1 MTSTYTDLG
10 VELMVTG
17 ENAGTWGT
25 KTNTNLNLIEQI
37 SGGYAIQTLNAAGTG
52 ANTTTLAK
60 ADGALNATVASR
72 VIILGAVSPQAITGN
87 KIVTLPVLTE
97 NFYIIKNSTSGA
109 YTVQLK
115 AASGSGATVTWAT
128 TDKGY
133 KVVYFDGVAT
143 NTGVVDTGFSTSAGD
158 VTLTGTQTLTNK
170 TLTSPKIGTNILD
183 TNGLELL
190 NLTATASAVNELT
203 LANAS
208 TGNNPTLS
216 ATGETNV
223 GITLTPKGTGEV
235 VIAAGNLNYGATAVT
250 ATGAELNYSDLAT
263 LGTSAASKVI
273 TANAN
278 NLTTISGAVLNTEDA
293 LTDAADIVWNVVN
306 SPVAKVTLT
315 ANRNLSAP
323 TGTGIAAGQMISL
336 LVIQDA
342 GGTNTITWNAV
353 YEFPSDTAPTLTST
367 GALGDLFSFRYNG
380 AKWLLMG
387 QTLALTLA

>member
-1 MTSTYTDLG
+1 MTSSYTDLG

-52 ANTTTLAK
+52 VNTTTLAK

-72 VIILGAVSPQAITGN
+72 IIILGAVSPQAITGN
-87 KIVTLPVLTE
+87 KTVTMPVLTE